1 MWSSVTPG
9 FKELSMK
16 EITMHHINKNYK
28 TQLNLILFFF
38 QAPPFVH
45 VTVLKLNKRKGEY
58 FKNHDYLLS
67 ETDPSTLS

>member
-1 MWSSVTPG
+1 
-9 FKELSMK
+9 MK

-45 VTVLKLNKRKGEY
+45 VTVLKLNKRKGEC

-67 ETDPSTLS
+67 ETDP